1 MFLRKE
7 KEFQYHPGIEK
18 IIEDVTGGG
27 TIDRKDLAGAIFD
40 GKPLSELPPLVVVV
54 KDAATGVYHVVK
66 TAVMHEAN
74 GGAAKDYKVKKNHVF
89 AVGDA
94 VTVKGSFQGA
104 SDLIK
109 SIDKSKPDYDTI
121 TLAATVGAAN
131 EGDVLVLAMDKQNA
145 GSAKPKVEGEMVITM
160 NKVDLTVANQS
171 SGLLVRGTVNE
182 KVMPFKIDA
191 SMKEKMSHIRFV

>member
-27 TIDRKDLAGAIFD
+27 TIDRKDLVGAIFD

-66 TAVMHEAN
+66 TAVVHEAN
-74 GGAAKDYKVKKNHVF
+74 GGSAKEYKVKKNHVF

-94 VTVKGSFQGA
+94 VTVKGTFQGA

-109 SIDKSKPDYDTI
+109 SIDKSKPEYDTI

-131 EGDVLVLAMDKQNA
+131 EGDVLVLAKDKQNA

-171 SGLLVRGTVNE
+171 SGVLVRGTVNE

-191 SMKEKMSHIRFV
+191 SMKEKMPYIRFV